1 MDDIRQSVSFNAP
14 IERVWNFLT
23 DSELIAK
30 WLMPNTFQAELGHV
44 FSMDCPPGI
53 GSGAPIRSVVTEL
66 APPAGAKSARLSYTW
81 EIDQPALHTEVR
93 IELSEAGGVT
103 RLDLVH
109 SGWQDLAPEH
119 EHIHRRHAD
128 GWVHLLGQ
136 VLRGLV
142 ES

>member
-1 MDDIRQSVSFNAP
+1 MDDIRQSVSFKAP
-14 IERVWNFLT
+14 IERVWAALT
-23 DSELIAK
+23 DTEIIAK

-66 APPAGAKSARLSYTW
+66 DPPAGAKSARLSYTW
-81 EIDQPALHTEVR
+81 EIDQPVLHTEVR
-93 IELSEAGGVT
+93 MELSEADGLT

-119 EHIHRRHAD
+119 EHVHRRHAD

-136 VLRGLV
+136 ALRQLV

>member
-1 MDDIRQSVSFNAP
+1 MDDIRQSVSFKAP
-14 IERVWNFLT
+14 IERVWAALT
-23 DSELIAK
+23 DTEIIAK
-30 WLMPNTFQAELGHV
+30 WLMTNTFQAELGHV

-66 APPAGAKSARLSYTW
+66 DPPAGAKSARLSYTW
-81 EIDQPALHTEVR
+81 EIDQPVLHTEVR
-93 IELSEAGGVT
+93 MELSEADGLT

-119 EHIHRRHAD
+119 EHVHRRHAD

-136 VLRGLV
+136 ALRQLV

>member
-1 MDDIRQSVSFNAP
+1 MDDIRQSVSFKAP
-14 IERVWNFLT
+14 IERVWVFIT

-66 APPAGAKSARLSYTW
+66 APPAGRKFARLSYTW
-81 EIDQPALHTEVR
+81 EIDEPELSTEVR
-93 IELSEAGGVT
+93 MELSEADGVT

-109 SGWQDLAPEH
+109 TGWRDLAPQH
-119 EHIHRRHAD
+119 EHVRQRHD
-128 GWVHLLGQ
+128 EGWVHLLGQ
-136 VLRGLV
+136 VLRALV